1 MVDFCRPGHILL
13 LITVYVCVCVCVCVP
28 RKLEHVQ
35 TSTENF
41 HGSLGG
47 RLTPKQ
53 ATSNFKDIFLSRLL
67 GSNEL

>member
-1 MVDFCRPGHILL
+1 MNLNNQWYY
-13 LITVYVCVCVCVCVP
+13 ITADVCVYVCAT

-35 TSTENF
+35 TSTENL

-53 ATSNFKDIFLSRLL
+53 ATSNFKRMF
-67 GSNEL
+67 